1 MNPTQTGS
9 QTWSASNPAAPPSG
23 EPRVGAAARVHVPFA
38 PRVAQKF
45 GRGYSR
51 FVGMMKILLPVG
63 AAILIILVAAWPYLQ
78 PSDGR
83 FLIGF
88 STMVSS
94 EAENPNI
101 VNPRLVGTDASNNPF
116 SITADLAKNFRIR
129 KDFWDAGEP
138 VELEMPKADITLDD
152 GSWLVLTA
160 ETGLL
165 SPVDKTLELTG
176 AVNLFHDSGY
186 EIRTD
191 IATIDLQAGAAHSN
205 VPVEGQGPFGN
216 LNAEGMKLKDK
227 GRTITFTGKAKLVIY
242 PSFGKEKP

>member
-1 MNPTQTGS
+1 MDMNATHFES
-9 QTWSASNPAAPPSG
+9 QTRLT
-23 EPRVGAAARVHVPFA
+23 EPQVGVKARSQAPFA
-38 PRVAQKF
+38 PRVSRRF

-63 AAILIILVAAWPYLQ
+63 AAVLIVLVVAWPYLQ
-78 PSDGR
+78 PASGR
-83 FLIGF
+83 FMIGF
-88 STMVSS
+88 STMVAT

-101 VNPRLVGTDASNNPF
+101 VNPRLVGTDVDNNPF

-129 KDFWDAGEP
+129 RDFWDAGEP
-138 VELEMPKADITLDD
+138 VVLEMPKADMTLDD

-160 ETGLL
+160 NTGLL
-165 SPVDKTLELTG
+165 SPVSKTLELTG

-186 EIRTD
+186 EIRTET
-191 IATIDLQAGAAHSN
+191 ATIDLQAGAARSD

-216 LNAEGMKLKDK
+216 LNAEGMKLSDK

-242 PSFGKEKP
+242 PNFGKETR